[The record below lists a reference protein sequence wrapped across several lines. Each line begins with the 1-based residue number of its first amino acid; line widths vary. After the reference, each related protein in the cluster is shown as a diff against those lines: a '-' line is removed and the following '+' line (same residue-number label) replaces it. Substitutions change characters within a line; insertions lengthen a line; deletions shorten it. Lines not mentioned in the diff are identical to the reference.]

1 MKDSIVK
8 ILYKYKETKKKFLKP
23 GAFSKI
29 KRFLESKVK
38 YTSL

>member
-8 ILYKYKETKKKFLKP
+8 ILYKYKDTKKFLKP

-29 KRFLESKVK
+29 KRFLESKV
-38 YTSL
+38 S